1 VSQKIVRCP
10 PARHRVHGNKIR
22 RMMGPMKTAP
32 IPERARSILTGLRVG
47 FVATTRPD
55 GQLSVVPVGVMLD
68 GDVLR
73 ISTPSDTFKV
83 RNLRAD
89 PHVAVCVAD
98 PQDARHYVEVRGT
111 AELADDVDRSF
122 IDWIAREYMGADE
135 YPYESRDVGRTVI
148 TVHPTRISMPRVHG
162 SPKED

>member
-1 VSQKIVRCP
+1 
-10 PARHRVHGNKIR
+10 
-22 RMMGPMKTAP
+22 MGAMTTAP
-32 IPERARSILTGLRVG
+32 IPERARTILTGLRVG

-89 PHVAVCVAD
+89 PRVAVCVAD

-111 AELADDVDRSF
+111 AELADDVDRIF
-122 IDWIAREYMGADE
+122 IDRIAREYMGADE
-135 YPYESRDVGRTVI
+135 YPYESRDVSRTII